1 MKDSRK
7 VTITWDDKGHHI
19 EYHDG
24 LENDLV
30 DPKTSSYHLGMVIVL
45 SALADLPREEAAA
58 LWASGK
64 REIEDTVFSKVEGD
78 AE

>member
-1 MKDSRK
+1 MKDSKK

-30 DPKTSSYHLGMVIVL
+30 DPKTAPYHLGMALIL
-45 SALADLPREEAAA
+45 SALDDLPREEAAA
-58 LWASGK
+58 LWESGK
-64 REIEDTVFSKVEGD
+64 RDVEGTIFATAEGD